1 MKKITFCLFLLC
13 TLCSCSYMKHVAV
26 QAEYARIQKAD
37 PGQVNLKHMIDRET
51 YFVIGQTIDDKRK
64 YNHLPL
70 AVAAYSSKFKPHE
83 CVDTMYFAG
92 AGTHFGLNLPEGE
105 YQLLVFADKDNNQ
118 IFDQTEVVGQ
128 KVISL
133 NQTTSPDKVLDRI
146 EIELSAPQQIVW
158 VEEFSKPKHANPQK
172 SLFYPTGS
180 IRDLDDPLFSE
191 NMATL
196 GMYDPA
202 SFLEKSPT
210 MFYALEE
217 DLGFKIPVVFVHG
230 VGGSIR
236 AFEPIINQLD
246 RERYKPWFFYYPS
259 GGDLDQLSE
268 VFLRIFLS
276 GKVVK
281 LDKIPMIVVAH
292 SMGGLIVR
300 EALNKY
306 DSDSKENKIP
316 LLITIASPFD
326 GHPAAASGEKHGLI
340 VLPSWRD
347 VNPESRFIKE
357 LFRKPLPASTEHQL
371 LYAYD
376 NPATLKLSK
385 NSDGVVPLSSQLRLE
400 AQQQATKQ
408 LGFESSHTGILKNKD
423 MIAYILECMSHVENF
438 IPEPHLEVMR
448 LGGYDVNLSDDYS
461 PHGKY
466 VIRSLGKYW
475 MAMSTGIL
483 KPFFSEQERFLRV
496 IEGEEPPWNEVVMDW
511 LQFLEEYPDIYQSKV
526 K

>member
-1 MKKITFCLFLLC
+1 MKNTFFCIFLLC
-13 TLCSCSYMKHVAV
+13 SLCSCSYMKHVSV

-37 PGQVNLKHMIDRET
+37 PGQINLKHMIDRET
-51 YFVIGQTIDDKRK
+51 YFVIGQTIDDKNI
-64 YNHLPL
+64 YTHLSL
-70 AVAAYSSKFKPHE
+70 AVAAYSNKFKPHE
-83 CVDTMYFAG
+83 RVDTMYFAG
-92 AGTHFGLNLPEGE
+92 AGTHFGLNLPEGD

-118 IFDQTEVVGQ
+118 IFDQTEVVG
-128 KVISL
+128 KKPISL
-133 NQTTSPDKVLDRI
+133 NQTTSPNKVLDRI
-146 EIELSAPQQIVW
+146 EIRLSSHELVGW
-158 VEEFSKPKHANPQK
+158 VEEISKPNQSNPK
-172 SLFYPTGS
+172 ISLFYPTGS
-180 IRDLDDPLFSE
+180 IRNLDDPLFSE
-191 NMATL
+191 NMAIL

-217 DLGFKIPVVFVHG
+217 DLGYKIPVVFVHG

-268 VFLRIFLS
+268 VFHRIFLS
-276 GKVVK
+276 GKVIK
-281 LDKIPMIVVAH
+281 LDKIPMIVIAH

-306 DSDSKENKIP
+306 ENGHEESKVP
-316 LLITIASPFD
+316 MLITIASPFG

-357 LFRKPLPASTEHQL
+357 LFRNPLPESTEHQL

-376 NPATLKLSK
+376 NPATLKLNK

-400 AQQQATKQ
+400 AQRQATKQ
-408 LGFESSHTGILKNKD
+408 LGFESSHTGILENKEV
-423 MIAYILECMSHVENF
+423 IAHVLDCMSRVENF

-448 LGGYDVNLSDDYS
+448 LGGYEVQLSDEYS
-461 PHGKY
+461 PQGKY
-466 VIRSLGKYW
+466 VVESLGRYW
-475 MAMSTGIL
+475 MAVTTGRL
-483 KPFFSEQERFLRV
+483 KPFYAEQERFLRV
-496 IEGEEPPWNEVVMDW
+496 IHGEESPKYEVVKDW
-511 LQFLEEYPDIYQSKV
+511 LRFLKEYPDIYSSELN
-526 K
+526 